1 MMFLTLFP
9 IFAHDFS
16 FGVKLLGLSIH
27 PKGAPNFR
35 LLPWKLD
42 SEGIVIFNPGVT
54 LNFEYFVWR
63 DIISIKVVQGL
74 YGDCA
79 MQFAGFSHLGFRLR
93 FLKIARFSMN
103 IGIGPTFYISGV
115 GINYLIMILLQNLIR
130 GEQTVRIGNISFIG
144 MPAKLRQ
151 ILM

>member
-16 FGVKLLGLSIH
+16 FGVKLFGLSIH
-27 PKGAPNFR
+27 PKCAPYYR
-35 LLPWKLD
+35 LFPWRLD
-42 SEGIVIFNPGVT
+42 SEGIVVFNPGVT

-103 IGIGPTFYISGV
+103 IGI
-115 GINYLIMILLQNLIR
+115 
-130 GEQTVRIGNISFIG
+130 
-144 MPAKLRQ
+144 
-151 ILM
+151 